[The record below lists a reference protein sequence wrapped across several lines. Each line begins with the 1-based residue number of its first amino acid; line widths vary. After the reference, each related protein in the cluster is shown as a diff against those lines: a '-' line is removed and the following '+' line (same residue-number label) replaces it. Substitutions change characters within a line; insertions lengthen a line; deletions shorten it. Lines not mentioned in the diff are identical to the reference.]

1 MSRIVPLCIFCR
13 IRKSSC
19 VRAITST
26 IALPMPSTSK
36 RVATMEG
43 APSAQ
48 TAGTIA
54 IGTAS
59 SVLFPQP
66 CGLSGLAPHDEVV
79 RDEFRELLGGAA
91 QWLESLHPQLGPDTL
106 RRKRRIGGDGE
117 LLDNWA
123 RGTCRGDET
132 EPYFGREMR
141 RRAYANR
148 GIGQLAR
155 FAFCEF
161 NQISHAR
168 HTERRMHRE
177 DQGQAGEGRDWRKIL
192 GEVEM
197 QIGAGCRVREVRGGA
212 DVERVPVRR
221 RASHKFRGKAAAGPG
236 PTFDHHLLM

>member
-26 IALPMPSTSK
+26 IALPIPSTSK
-36 RVATMEG
+36 RVAIMEG

-66 CGLSGLAPHDEVV
+66 CGLSSLAPHDEVA
-79 RDEFRELLGGAA
+79 RDDFRELLGGAA
-91 QWLESLHPQLGPDTL
+91 QWLESLHPQLGATSL

-132 EPYFGREMR
+132 EPYFGRE
-141 RRAYANR
+141 
-148 GIGQLAR
+148 IGQPR
-155 FAFCEF
+155 FRQCRQIRGDVRAFGGSRGET
-161 NQISHAR
+161 HETAGLHMR
-168 HTERRMHRE
+168 HHR
-177 DQGQAGEGRDWRKIL
+177 
-192 GEVEM
+192 
-197 QIGAGCRVREVRGGA
+197 
-212 DVERVPVRR
+212 
-221 RASHKFRGKAAAGPG
+221 
-236 PTFDHHLLM
+236 